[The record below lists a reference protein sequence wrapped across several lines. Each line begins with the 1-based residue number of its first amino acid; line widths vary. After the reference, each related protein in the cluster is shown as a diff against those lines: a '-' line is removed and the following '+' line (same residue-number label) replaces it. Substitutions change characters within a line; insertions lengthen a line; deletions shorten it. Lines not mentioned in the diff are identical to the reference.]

1 MNLSH
6 LKSFFLLT
14 ATMAVLASL
23 PSTAAEPPLQP
34 VALVVTITVKPGQQD
49 RFVQAMQAQVQA
61 SRSEPG
67 VTEFSAFASQSDPR
81 IFYTFERYGD
91 KAAFEAHL
99 AALNTARLLA
109 VLKEV
114 QAKELEATFLQ
125 PLP

>member
-6 LKSFFLLT
+6 LRPALLLT
-14 ATMAVLASL
+14 AAMGALVPL
-23 PSTAAEPPLQP
+23 PGIAAEPPPQP
-34 VALVVTITVKPGQQD
+34 VALAVTITVKPGQQD

-61 SRSEPG
+61 SRGEPG
-67 VTEFSAFASQSDPR
+67 VSEFDAFASQSDAR
-81 IFYTFERYGD
+81 VFYTFERYRD

-99 AALNTARLLA
+99 ASPNTAKLLA

>member
-6 LKSFFLLT
+6 LKSAFLLT
-14 ATMAVLASL
+14 AAMAALAPL
-23 PSTAAEPPLQP
+23 PGIAAEPAPQP
-34 VALVVTITVKPGQQD
+34 VALAVTITVKPGQQN
-49 RFVQAMQAQVQA
+49 RFIQAMQAQVQA
-61 SRSEPG
+61 SRGEPG
-67 VTEFSAFASQSDPR
+67 VAEFNAFASQSDPLV
-81 IFYTFERYGD
+81 FYTFERYRD

-99 AALNTARLLA
+99 AAPNTAKLLA

>member
-6 LKSFFLLT
+6 LKTAFLLT
-14 ATMAVLASL
+14 AM
-23 PSTAAEPPLQP
+23 TAALVPSPGVAAELPLQP
-34 VALVVTITVKPGQQD
+34 VALVVVITVKPGQRD
-49 RFVQAMQAQVQA
+49 RFIQAMQAQVQA
-61 SRSEPG
+61 SRGEPG
-67 VTEFSAFASQSDPR
+67 VAEFDAFASQSDPLV
-81 IFYTFERYGD
+81 FHTFERYRD

-99 AALNTARLLA
+99 AAPNTAKLLA